1 MELVATMAKKNFS
14 CNFDSGGH
22 EIELKDLVVLAAK
35 IMGNGTSVENN
46 KLDSTQPPD
55 IYKSGTN
62 LYEELLN
69 KFLNKKPMPLALQIQ
84 SMYSG
89 MFT

>member
-1 MELVATMAKKNFS
+1 MELVTTMNKKNFS
-14 CNFDSGGH
+14 CNFDSGGY

-69 KFLNKKPMPLALQIQ
+69 KFHNKEPTPLDLQIQ
-84 SMYSG
+84 EIYGG